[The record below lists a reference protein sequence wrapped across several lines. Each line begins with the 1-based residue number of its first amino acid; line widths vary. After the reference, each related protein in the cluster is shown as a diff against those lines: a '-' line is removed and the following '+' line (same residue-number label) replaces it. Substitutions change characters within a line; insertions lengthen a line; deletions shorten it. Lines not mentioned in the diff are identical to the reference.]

1 MGLFSPLALIALPLL
16 GVIIALYLLK
26 LRRPVAPIASLYLWS
41 SLTRDR
47 EANSLWQRLRVSL
60 LLLLQVLALALLILA
75 MAQPWVRTAQ
85 AADQNVIIIVDVSAS
100 TGALTASPGSQTRLQ
115 AAQSKA
121 RELID
126 GLQDGATAT
135 LISSDDHASIL
146 IAQTTDK
153 ARLRSAVD
161 GLTPSATGTD
171 MTEAMRLAGALVT
184 RQPGSSIWLLSD
196 GAFPS
201 TAGLVDPVSAP
212 IHFYQVG
219 KASANQGITALS
231 LQQRG
236 GSLSLFVQVANADT
250 VSATRR
256 VDLTI
261 DDTPWTARTMKIGP
275 GATQE
280 LIVADVPLAARVIQA
295 ALDGVD
301 DLAADDQAWIV
312 NRASAPANVLLVT
325 GGNKFLETAL
335 SLLPTVMLYKVT
347 ADDYNPAA
355 TINGAPVDLT
365 IFDAG
370 TVTATRRTLPQGN
383 LLFFAPVASNS
394 LITVTGVISQPVP
407 TLATSFSA
415 GGDVQSVEESN
426 GEPLLRYVDLTS
438 LHVAAASAIDVPEW
452 GRAVLASDKGPLII
466 AGETQGRKV
475 GVITFDLH
483 DSDLPVQTAYPLLIR
498 NLITYL
504 LPDPSGGL
512 PANVAPRTSV
522 GIDAATPQ
530 ISRIVVED
538 PSAKEWS
545 YEISPARPRVAFA
558 ETSQQG
564 VYYVTQYAGADIKA
578 QDAFAANLFSRDET
592 MVPPNR
598 APGLPAAQAT
608 APGAATQAAPQ
619 PDLFRREL
627 WPTVALLGVL
637 VLLLEWLYAQRIAVR
652 RAWTEWQGRRALRR
666 NDRV

>member
-1 MGLFSPLALIALPLL
+1 MGLFTPLALVALPLL

-41 SLTRDR
+41 SLTHDR

-60 LLLLQVLALALLILA
+60 LLLLQVVALALLILA
-75 MAQPWVRTAQ
+75 IARPWVRTAQ
-85 AADQNVIIIVDVSAS
+85 AAEQSVIIIVDVSAS
-100 TGALTASPGSQTRLQ
+100 MGASSAGPGSQMRLQ
-115 AAQSKA
+115 VAQSKA
-121 RELID
+121 RDLID
-126 GLQDGATAT
+126 GLQDGTTAT

-146 IAQTTDK
+146 VTQTTDK
-153 ARLRSAVD
+153 ARLRGAVD
-161 GLTPSATGTD
+161 ALTPAATGTD
-171 MTEAMRLAGALVT
+171 MTEALRLAGALVS
-184 RQPGSSIWLLSD
+184 RQAGSAIWLLSD

-201 TAGLVDPVSAP
+201 TADLSDPISAP
-212 IHFYQVG
+212 FHFYQIG
-219 KASANQGITALS
+219 SANANQGITALS

-250 VSATRR
+250 ISATRR

-261 DDTPWTARTMKIGP
+261 DDTPWTARTVKIGP
-275 GATQE
+275 GAVQE
-280 LIVADVPLAARVIQA
+280 LIVDDVPLAARVIQA
-295 ALDGVD
+295 ALDGPD
-301 DLAADDQAWIV
+301 ALATDDQAWVV
-312 NRASAPANVLLVT
+312 NRASAPANLLLVT

-335 SLLPTVMLYKVT
+335 SLLPTVTLYKVS

-370 TVTATRRTLPQGN
+370 TVTATRRTLPQSN
-383 LLFFAPVASNS
+383 LLFFAPLAPNS
-394 LITVTGVISQPVP
+394 LISVTGVISQPLP
-407 TLATSFSA
+407 TLTASFAAS
-415 GGDVQSVEESN
+415 GDVLSAEASN
-426 GEPLLRYVDLTS
+426 GEPLLRYVDLTG
-438 LHVAAASAIDVPEW
+438 LHVAAASAVEVPKW
-452 GRAVLASDKGPLII
+452 GRVVLASDKGPLII

-483 DSDLPVQTAYPLLIR
+483 DSDLPVQTAYPLLMR

-512 PANVAPRTSV
+512 PANIVPRTSV

-545 YEISPARPRVAFA
+545 YDISPARPRVAFA

-592 MVPPNR
+592 MTPPNK
-598 APGLPAAQAT
+598 APGLPQAQAAARQT
-608 APGAATQAAPQ
+608 ASQ
-619 PDLFRREL
+619 PDLFKREL
-627 WPTVALLGVL
+627 WPSVALLGVL

-652 RAWTEWQGRRALRR
+652 RAWTEWQGRRALQRT
-666 NDRV
+666 DRM